1 VFGRPQ
7 FASKYG
13 PGFPHSLSDAPF
25 LLPSNNSAT
34 RRLVDQW
41 FRQKGVHVV
50 VRAEFDD
57 TALMKAFGEAG
68 VGMFIGST
76 VLEREIRSQYQ
87 VEVVGRLDDVQ
98 ERFYAITVD
107 RKLRHPAVVA
117 ISETAR
123 NRLFQPSGGSSQAI
137 AAR

>member
-1 VFGRPQ
+1 
-7 FASKYG
+7 
-13 PGFPHSLSDAPF
+13 
-25 LLPSNNSAT
+25 
-34 RRLVDQW
+34 
-41 FRQKGVHVV
+41 
-50 VRAEFDD
+50 
-57 TALMKAFGEAG
+57 
-68 VGMFIGST
+68 MFIGST